1 MNRHMNLQ
9 IGQDGDSTLRFRIR
23 NSPVANLWVERMKS
37 RDNHPLD
44 HPTRFY
50 GFNTFDE
57 EKQRAVKQI
66 QGCIDVINA
75 YEHIIHRP
83 FTFDQDGLNYLH
95 NIFEHYHGLLDQQDT
110 DFWLKAP
117 LEVRRALAEL
127 NLDVHRCESVMTN
140 NHPKLVCTW
149 FGLPKIHCLDPV
161 LQSEYGSMQVTFGTV
176 YLNYCEIGKTV
187 EDLANDNDEYIAD
200 EAFKPFSHYSADF
213 RISFYDQDLNKKI
226 PAMEQYFRENRDFF
240 IARNIESVY
249 DVRALPLRFPVADLD
264 DKRSREEIISLIRQN
279 QHVKQVTID

>member
-1 MNRHMNLQ
+1 
-9 IGQDGDSTLRFRIR
+9 
-23 NSPVANLWVERMKS
+23 
-37 RDNHPLD
+37 
-44 HPTRFY
+44 
-50 GFNTFDE
+50 
-57 EKQRAVKQI
+57 
-66 QGCIDVINA
+66 
-75 YEHIIHRP
+75 
-83 FTFDQDGLNYLH
+83 
-95 NIFEHYHGLLDQQDT
+95 
-110 DFWLKAP
+110 
-117 LEVRRALAEL
+117 
-127 NLDVHRCESVMTN
+127 
-140 NHPKLVCTW
+140 
-149 FGLPKIHCLDPV
+149 
-161 LQSEYGSMQVTFGTV
+161 VTFGTV